1 MPNILEK
8 DDLMISYSIPAKER
22 FKSQL
27 HFDASSNLVLNLF
40 WSYSYLISI
49 SVLILSR
56 FHPGLGPDPVS
67 VLSWYYLDPDAVL
80 VLSSLRLKRELGPVS
95 GPGCTLTISNP
106 AHGNYRSTEF
116 EIFSFEIL
124 KFRDFFFSRFCIS
137 RFFSFEIF
145 FFEII
150 FSRFFLSRLFDIT
163 NYVFFVLISFR

>member
-80 VLSSLRLKRELGPVS
+80 VLSSLRLKRELGP
-95 GPGCTLTISNP
+95 GCTLTISNP

-124 KFRDFFFSRFCIS
+124 FFRDFF
-137 RFFSFEIF
+137 
-145 FFEII
+145 

-163 NYVFFVLISFR
+163 FESSQNIFASFSFSVGMH

>member
-80 VLSSLRLKRELGPVS
+80 VLSSLRLKRELGP
-95 GPGCTLTISNP
+95 GCTLTISNP

-124 KFRDFFFSRFCIS
+124 FFRDFVFSRFFLFEILH
-137 RFFSFEIF
+137 FEIF
-145 FFEII
+145 FFEI
-150 FSRFFLSRLFDIT
+150 FSFEI
-163 NYVFFVLISFR
+163 I